1 MSHLK
6 NVIRFHQRHGQNID
20 LFEDR
25 TVALRSRGF
34 ADALVFSER
43 PLRPGEIFAVDIES
57 KERGWNGHL
66 RLGLTTF
73 VPSQDVALP
82 KYSLPDLT
90 YSHPSW
96 IFAVSKRF
104 MFEPL
109 LKDCDEDT
117 PTIPDTVLKPKN
129 FVRHVTDNGSR
140 LAIMYLTVD
149 KFAQMYFI
157 SNGDEVK
164 ICAEQMPSHEP
175 LYAVVD
181 VYGKTRQ
188 VRLVQISS
196 VRTLLEASRDVIIS
210 SLKESKNGVKKLV
223 DDVCLPAHLKQ
234 YLLSCS

>member
-1 MSHLK
+1 MSQLK
-6 NVIRFHQRHGQNID
+6 NVIRFHQCHGQNID

-73 VPSQDVALP
+73 IPSQEAVLP

-90 YSHPSW
+90 NSHPSW

-109 LKDCDEDT
+109 LNDCPEDT
-117 PTIPDTVLKPKN
+117 PTIPETVLKPKT

-140 LAIMYLTVD
+140 LAIMYLNAG

-164 ICAEQMPSHEP
+164 ICAERIPSHDP

-196 VRTLLEASRDVIIS
+196 VRTLLEASRDAIIS
-210 SLKESKNGVKKLV
+210 SLNQTKNGVKQLV
-223 DDVCLPAHLKQ
+223 DDVCLPVHLKQ
-234 YLLSCS
+234 YLLSHS